1 MLTEFYDASVA
12 LIEKSQL
19 ICTANQLSG
28 FYMTATVA
36 FNGLS
41 I

>member
-1 MLTEFYDASVA
+1 MLTEFYDASVT

-28 FYMTATVA
+28 FYMTATLA